1 MKAKLNS
8 WLNILLT
15 SLLGLM
21 GYGCVPMVKYGVP
34 TGDLKLEGKVSNEN
48 NEPLQNIQVIH
59 RQGWKD
65 GAGTMCWREY
75 QDTLY
80 TNSNGMFYRQYKS
93 EIPTQYI
100 KIIVHDTAGVYAS
113 DSIETS
119 VRFSGGDGDL
129 YQGQAELKADF
140 VLKKKQY

>member
-1 MKAKLNS
+1 MKTKLNS

-21 GYGCVPMVKYGVP
+21 GYGCDPMVKYGVP

-48 NEPLQNIQVIH
+48 NEPLQNIQVLH
-59 RQGWKD
+59 RPGWKD
-65 GAGTMCWREY
+65 GAGTMYWSGP

-80 TNSNGMFYRQYKS
+80 TDSNGMFYLQYKF
-93 EIPTQYI
+93 EMPMQYS
-100 KIIVHDTAGVYAS
+100 KIIAHDTAGVYAS

-119 VRFSGGDGDL
+119 VRFSGGDGDW
-129 YQGQAELKADF
+129 YEGHAELKADF
-140 VLKKKQY
+140 VLKKKQ

>member
-34 TGDLKLEGKVSNEN
+34 TGDLTLEGKVSNEN

-65 GAGTMCWREY
+65 GAWRGP

-80 TNSNGMFYRQYKS
+80 TDSNGMFYRQYQS
-93 EIPTQYI
+93 EMPMQYR